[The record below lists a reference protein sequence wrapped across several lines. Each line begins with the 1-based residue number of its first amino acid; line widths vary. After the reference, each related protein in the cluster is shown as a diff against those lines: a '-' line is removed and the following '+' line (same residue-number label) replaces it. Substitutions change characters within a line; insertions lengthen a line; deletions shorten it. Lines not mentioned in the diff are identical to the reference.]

1 MASTRTPAGSG
12 LVACIGEAPVLA
24 GKGGRGS
31 DDDDAC
37 GQRDPIFLLI
47 LTVNCTQCRFNFY
60 FFRPK
65 SSFGPTYIERRTS
78 DAGGTRFTGSGTR
91 VQLHSTHTGGKIS
104 RLPIGTMSLAR
115 GQAMIGTLQFWMAI
129 TSACL
134 VASASKENGA

>member
-12 LVACIGEAPVLA
+12 LVACIGKAPVLA

-60 FFRPK
+60 FFLDQNPALALLILKEERLMLGVLDLQDQAQEFNSTPLTQGVK
-65 SSFGPTYIERRTS
+65 SPGCIL
-78 DAGGTRFTGSGTR
+78 
-91 VQLHSTHTGGKIS
+91 VLCLLH
-104 RLPIGTMSLAR
+104 
-115 GQAMIGTLQFWMAI
+115 
-129 TSACL
+129 
-134 VASASKENGA
+134 VAKQ